1 MQSDAVTIM
10 CFLNQR
16 YSRRQL
22 GETIAV
28 LAIGVLA
35 LHPPSARAQPSATN
49 AAPPPAPLSGEVSPA
64 AILATMERVA
74 DWQLAHPPTHGR
86 VNERDWTYGAFYA
99 GIMALSDIADTPKY
113 HDALVAMGRKYNWE
127 PGPRRYHAD
136 DQCVCQTYLDLFLQD
151 RDPAMAA
158 PTRTNF
164 DYILANPATNGLKM
178 GTPGNADRWSWCDAL
193 FMAPPAWARLSRA
206 TDDPRYLEFMDHEWQ
221 ATSDYLYDK
230 DEHLFFRDS
239 TYFDKREANGK
250 KVFWSRGNGWVMAG
264 LARVLK
270 VMPADFPNRP
280 RYERQFMDMAQKV
293 ASLQQPDG
301 LWRPSLLD
309 PEAYPMRETSGSGFY
324 TFALAWGLNHG
335 LLDIGQYSPVV
346 SRAWPALVACAT
358 PEGRL
363 EHVQPVGGDPQKFDP
378 THNDVFGTG
387 AFLLAGSEVYRMAK
401 LGFK

>member
-1 MQSDAVTIM
+1 
-10 CFLNQR
+10 
-16 YSRRQL
+16 
-22 GETIAV
+22 
-28 LAIGVLA
+28 
-35 LHPPSARAQPSATN
+35 
-49 AAPPPAPLSGEVSPA
+49 
-64 AILATMERVA
+64 MERVA
-74 DWQLAHPPTHGR
+74 DWQLAHPPTQGR

-99 GIMALSDIADTPKY
+99 GLLALSDIADTPKY
-113 HDALVAMGRKYNWE
+113 HEALVAIGRKYNWE

-136 DQCVCQTYLDLFLQD
+136 DQCVCQTYLDLFLED
-151 RDPAMAA
+151 RDPAMLA
-158 PTRTNF
+158 PTQTNF
-164 DYILANPATNGLKM
+164 DYILANPATNGLRM
-178 GTPGNADRWSWCDAL
+178 GTPGNANRWSWCDAL

-206 TDDPRYLEFMDHEWQ
+206 TDDSRYLDFMDREWQ
-221 ATSDYLYDK
+221 ATSDFLYDK

-270 VMPADFPNRP
+270 VMPADYPNRP
-280 RYERQFMDMAQKV
+280 RYEKQFVEMAAKI

-301 LWRPSLLD
+301 LWRPSLLN
-309 PEAYPMRETSGSGFY
+309 PEAYPMQETSGSGFY

-335 LLDIGQYSPVV
+335 LLDIGEYSRVV

-401 LGFK
+401 LGFR